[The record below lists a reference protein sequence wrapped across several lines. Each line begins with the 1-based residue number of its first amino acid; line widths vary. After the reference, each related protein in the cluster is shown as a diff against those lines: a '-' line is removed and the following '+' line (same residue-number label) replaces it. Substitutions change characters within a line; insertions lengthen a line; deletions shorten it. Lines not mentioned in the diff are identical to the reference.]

1 MIPNVS
7 FFALIVVAV
16 IVGLHN
22 PVVGHSVND
31 WCSKVEILADD
42 CVIEVQLDLV
52 QSFFRLLVFWI
63 RFDKEL
69 YYDGTLIDSNDL
81 DL

>member
-1 MIPNVS
+1 MIPDVS
-7 FFALIVVAV
+7 FFTFIVVAV
-16 IVGLHN
+16 IVSLHN

-31 WCSKVEILADD
+31 WCSKVEIFADD

-52 QSFFRLLVFWI
+52 QSFFRLLVFWV

-69 YYDGTLIDSNDL
+69 DDDGTLIDCNDL

>member
-1 MIPNVS
+1 MIPDVS
-7 FFALIVVAV
+7 FFAFIVVAV
-16 IVGLHN
+16 IVSLHN

-31 WCSKVEILADD
+31 WCSKVETVVDD

-52 QSFFRLLVFWI
+52 KSLVRLFILWV
-63 RFDKEL
+63 RLDEEL
-69 YYDGTLIDSNDL
+69 DDNGALIDCDDL